1 MNSSTDKDKGFSTDN
16 AEVADKS
23 PSDKDN
29 VAMPSAAIQELEISN
44 HSYEDLSLEFQK
56 LYPYAVRAFKL
67 IPLMY
72 DRLTLVDKLSHKE
85 ASTKICDDHRHLSGF
100 SKRNIRR
107 YWPSNNPITP
117 RRVRPSCPK
126 NSFSK
131 IKEPSELSIAQRES
145 ISSAKTDGDLS
156 QRNNYG
162 GEEKTAAAANPQLQ
176 EESEEQGDI
185 INKIVEAEAD
195 LKLKAL
201 VSECNDKLREEAVKR
216 QTAIKTADQ
225 VSATEIE
232 LTIPN
237 DKYQQVKA
245 AMDNSANSVYVTFD
259 KNGILEHA
267 EPDTFREKLDNA

>member
-1 MNSSTDKDKGFSTDN
+1 MKSSPDKDKGFSTDN

-44 HSYEDLSLEFQK
+44 RSYEDLSLEFQK

-72 DRLTLVDKLSHKE
+72 NRLTLVDKLSHKE

-117 RRVRPSCPK
+117 NRVRPPCPK

-145 ISSAKTDGDLS
+145 SIWSAKTDGDLS
-156 QRNNYG
+156 LRNNYG
-162 GEEKTAAAANPQLQ
+162 GEEKTAAVAYPQLHG
-176 EESEEQGDI
+176 EPNEIGSI
-185 INKIVEAEAD
+185 AD

-201 VSECNDKLREEAVKR
+201 VSDKLREEAVKR

-225 VSATEIE
+225 ISATEIE
-232 LTIPN
+232 LTIPR
-237 DKYQQVKA
+237 DKYPQLTA
-245 AMDNSANSVYVTFD
+245 AIESSTNSVYVTFD
-259 KNGILEHA
+259 KSGILERA

>member
-1 MNSSTDKDKGFSTDN
+1 VNSSPDKDKGFSTDN

-29 VAMPSAAIQELEISN
+29 VAMPSAAIQELEIIN
-44 HSYEDLSLEFQK
+44 RSYEDLSLEFQK
-56 LYPYAVRAFKL
+56 LFPSALRTIEL

-72 DRLTLVDKLSHKE
+72 NRLTLVDKLSHKE
-85 ASTKICDDHRHLSGF
+85 ASTKICDDHKHLSGF
-100 SKRNIRR
+100 SQRNIRR
-107 YWPSNNPITP
+107 YLPSNNPITP

-131 IKEPSELSIAQRES
+131 IKEPPELSIAQRES
-145 ISSAKTDGDLS
+145 SSSAKTDGDLS
-156 QRNNYG
+156 LRNNYG
-162 GEEKTAAAANPQLQ
+162 GEEKTAAAANPQLHG
-176 EESEEQGDI
+176 EPNEIGAI
-185 INKIVEAEAD
+185 VNRIVESAAD

-201 VSECNDKLREEAVKR
+201 VSECNDKSREEAVKR
-216 QTAIKTADQ
+216 QTAIKPADQ
-225 VSATEIE
+225 ISATEID
-232 LTIPN
+232 LTISR

-259 KNGILEHA
+259 KNGILERA